1 MRFTDCA
8 ASINALTKICS
19 SGKFDYYI
27 AVEDENGVVHEVCK
41 ITEGSKIDTIF
52 KKMKGI
58 KERED
63 GN

>member
-8 ASINALTKICS
+8 SSINALAKACR
-19 SGKFDYYI
+19 SGNFNYYI
-27 AVEDENGVVHEVCK
+27 AVEDENGVVHEVYK
-41 ITEGSKIDTIF
+41 FDEDSKIDKNF

-63 GN
+63 GH